1 MKVIERYIFAK
12 GLMTFIATLGGTMAI
27 VWVTQVLPRLDL
39 VTSNGQSAG
48 SFMYLASLILPS
60 VVPEVLPFAI
70 AITVAQTF
78 ASMNTDSELVVINA
92 AGSSRWVVIKP
103 ILILAALAAITSF
116 VFANVIDPYSKLEFR
131 RLLSSAR
138 ADLIS
143 MVVQE
148 GSFRQIEKGLYIQ
161 IGERLPGGDFGGV
174 FLADSRQ
181 DGADFIYYAK
191 KGSVVEDGADKTLVM
206 NDGVVQR
213 KASNGDVSVI
223 HFNSYAFDLSV
234 FAPKSG
240 GRMSMYAKDRDL
252 LYLLDPDPNDSS
264 YQEEPQE
271 FRAMLHRRLAEWVY
285 PIVFALIG
293 LAVAADAKSH
303 REGRIHPLVTTLA
316 LALLV
321 RWLGFFTGNQA
332 QTSPLFVPLVYAV
345 PLLAS
350 AISVWF
356 IATNRTMELPVT
368 WADSLMSWSR
378 RIADRMAFLRIRGG
392 TEPGQGQAS

>member
-1 MKVIERYIFAK
+1 MKVIERYIFLK
-12 GLMTFIATLGGTMAI
+12 GLLTFLATLGGTMAI

-48 SFMYLASLILPS
+48 DFMYLASLILPS
-60 VVPEVLPFAI
+60 VVPEVLPFAM

-92 AGSSRWVVIKP
+92 AGSSRWIVIKP
-103 ILILAALAAITSF
+103 ILILAALASITSF
-116 VFANVIDPYSKLEFR
+116 LFANVVDPYSKLEFR
-131 RLLSSAR
+131 RLLASAR

-148 GSFRQIEKGLYIQ
+148 GSFRQIEKNLYIQ
-161 IGERLPGGDFGGV
+161 IGERLPGGDFGRV

-191 KGSVVEDGADKTLVM
+191 KGSVVEDGEDKTLVM

-223 HFNSYAFDLSV
+223 HFDSYAFDLSV
-234 FAPKSG
+234 FAAKSG
-240 GRMSMYAKDRDL
+240 GGSMYAKDRDL
-252 LYLLDPDPNDSS
+252 LYLLDPDPSDTAF
-264 YQEEPQE
+264 QKKPQE
-271 FRAMLHRRLAEWVY
+271 FRAMLHRRLAEWLY

-303 REGRIHPLVTTLA
+303 REGRIHPLVTTLS

-350 AISVWF
+350 AISAWF